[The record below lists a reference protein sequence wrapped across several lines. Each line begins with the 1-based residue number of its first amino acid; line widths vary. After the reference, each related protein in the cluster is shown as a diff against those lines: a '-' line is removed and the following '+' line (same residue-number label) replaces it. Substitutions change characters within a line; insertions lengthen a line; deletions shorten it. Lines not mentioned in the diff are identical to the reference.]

1 MDNLSKKLASNDKM
15 LETINNRMDSFSN
28 AIKNQHN
35 FNKMIESQISQ
46 LATVVPPANQGKI
59 PGQPKELEYAN
70 LVDIFNGRS
79 YWSDPSTGG
88 WNNETLPI
96 KKGDLGRP
104 VILISIGSVNFNE
117 AICDFGVS
125 VNIMPKV
132 IYKRM
137 FDYPL
142 LYTTLCLQLADQS
155 LCYTKGMLEDICVHV
170 GNSYV
175 PIDFM
180 VVETGGDEKS
190 PIILGRPFLNT
201 AGAIIYAN
209 SAKICFN
216 IKGKRES
223 FSFKN

>member
-1 MDNLSKKLASNDKM
+1 LRELVLNQGKLMDNLSKKLAFNDKM
-15 LETINNRMDSFSN
+15 LETNNNRMDNFSN

-46 LATVVPPANQGKI
+46 LATIVPPAKQGKI
-59 PGQPKELEYAN
+59 LGQPEELKSTN
-70 LVDIFNGRS
+70 LIDIFNAGS

-88 WNNETLPI
+88 WNDKTLPI
-96 KKGDLGRP
+96 KKDDLGRP

-117 AICDFGVS
+117 AIYDFGTS

-132 IYKRM
+132 IYERM

-142 LYTTLCLQLADQS
+142 LYTTMCLQLADQS
-155 LCYTKGMLEDICVHV
+155 LCYTKRILKDTYVRV
-170 GNSYV
+170 GNSYI

-190 PIILGRPFLNT
+190 PIILG
-201 AGAIIYAN
+201 
-209 SAKICFN
+209 
-216 IKGKRES
+216 
-223 FSFKN
+223 